1 MTVGGQRQRQRQGV
15 GEGESVHKCTKNNAK
30 AKNAKTEMIKKDM
43 RTPKRPCPSKRPTV
57 SSVRVLT
64 EKCHKCSDRA
74 NFLHFH
80 FDKTQTETKTQQQQH
95 QVAVEGK
102 ADGLTP
108 TLTLTNNEWAKA
120 EGRNHNALA
129 ARRCRWQGD
138 EEGGEESGNHL
149 ELGKIM
155 TTGHAGSNES

>member
-1 MTVGGQRQRQRQGV
+1 MTVGGQRQRQRQGE

-43 RTPKRPCPSKRPTV
+43 RTPKRPCPSDRPTV
-57 SSVRVLT
+57 SSVRVRT

-80 FDKTQTETKTQQQQH
+80 FDKTQTETKTQQQH

-129 ARRCRWQGD
+129 ARRCR
-138 EEGGEESGNHL
+138 
-149 ELGKIM
+149 
-155 TTGHAGSNES
+155 